1 MLKFFRSIRKKLIY
15 HPSKGRTGDNV
26 RKLASPSCMYLLY
39 AIGEI
44 LVMVIG
50 KPCPVR
56 DNIWVETM
64 ESPKTHRAVRYGI
77 CINPDMGHKPYGV
90 PTARCIRGYTLFL
103 PICSPSGT
111 GIIRRIESSLQ
122 MIKSKLNNNE
132 PAYHATLKQ

>member
-64 ESPKTHRAVRYGI
+64 YSPHAHRAVS
-77 CINPDMGHKPYGV
+77 
-90 PTARCIRGYTLFL
+90 TGY
-103 PICSPSGT
+103 
-111 GIIRRIESSLQ
+111 
-122 MIKSKLNNNE
+122 
-132 PAYHATLKQ
+132 A